1 MAVGSPLLV
10 RAGQVRAASEAVW
23 VLPSD
28 KSWAYTE
35 AVAALQS
42 DWPQAGRGK
51 ALVILNA
58 GELPTGAPPAAVVT
72 LGATA
77 LRLVMERANAEPD
90 WARVPVLGAL
100 LPRDGFAAVWKRP
113 PAWVSAAYLD
123 QPIERYLAL
132 IRRAMPRLTKVG
144 VLVHEDDAS
153 QRQALLKAAQAQGVR
168 LVIGSVGA
176 PDTLSGALRTVLADA
191 DVLLMLPD
199 GAVADVSALQH
210 MLITAYRQ
218 RVPVVSYSPALVK
231 AGAAM
236 GLYASPAQ
244 AGRQVAVMLKG
255 AWSAPSGGSAWPA
268 PRLADGFTV
277 ALNEQVCRSLGLD
290 VPDVSVLT
298 DALRREEGMR

>member
-1 MAVGSPLLV
+1 M
-10 RAGQVRAASEAVW
+10 QAASDAVW

-28 KSWAYTE
+28 ASWAYTE
-35 AVAALQS
+35 AATALQA
-42 DWPQAGRGK
+42 DWRQVGRGRE
-51 ALVILNA
+51 LLILGA
-58 GELPTGAPPAAVVT
+58 RELPSGTPPAALVT
-72 LGATA
+72 LGAAA
-77 LRLVMERANAEPD
+77 LRLAMERASAQAD

-144 VLVHEDDAS
+144 VLVHEDAVS

-176 PDTLSGALRTVLADA
+176 PETLSAALRSVLADA
-191 DVLLMLPD
+191 DVLLILPD
-199 GAVADVSALQH
+199 SAVADVSALQH

-244 AGRQVAVMLKG
+244 AGRQVAAMLKG
-255 AWSAPSGGSAWPA
+255 PLSASSGVSAWPA
-268 PRLADGFTV
+268 ARLADGFTV

>member
-1 MAVGSPLLV
+1 MAVGTPLLV
-10 RAGQVRAASEAVW
+10 GVGQVQAASDAVW

-28 KSWAYTE
+28 ASWAYTE
-35 AVAALQS
+35 AATALQA
-42 DWPQAGRGK
+42 DWRQVGRGRE
-51 ALVILNA
+51 LLILGA
-58 GELPTGAPPAAVVT
+58 RELPSGAPPAALVT
-72 LGATA
+72 LGAVA
-77 LRLVMERANAEPD
+77 LRLAMERASAQAD

-144 VLVHEDDAS
+144 VLVHEDAVS

-176 PDTLSGALRTVLADA
+176 PETLSAALRSVLADA
-191 DVLLMLPD
+191 DVLLILPD
-199 GAVADVSALQH
+199 SAVADVSALQH

-244 AGRQVAVMLKG
+244 AGRQVAAMLKG
-255 AWSAPSGGSAWPA
+255 PLSASSGVSAWPA
-268 PRLADGFTV
+268 ARLADGFTV

>member
-1 MAVGSPLLV
+1 MVGV
-10 RAGQVRAASEAVW
+10 GQVQAASDAVW

-28 KSWAYTE
+28 ASWAYTE
-35 AVAALQS
+35 AATALQA
-42 DWPQAGRGK
+42 DWRQVGRGRE
-51 ALVILNA
+51 LLILGA
-58 GELPTGAPPAAVVT
+58 RELPSGAPPAALVT
-72 LGATA
+72 LRAAA
-77 LRLVMERANAEPD
+77 LRLAMERASAQAD

-144 VLVHEDDAS
+144 VLVHEDAVS

-176 PDTLSGALRTVLADA
+176 PETLSAALRSVLADA
-191 DVLLMLPD
+191 DVLLILPD
-199 GAVADVSALQH
+199 SAVADVSALQH

-244 AGRQVAVMLKG
+244 AGRQVAAMLKG
-255 AWSAPSGGSAWPA
+255 PLSASSGVSAWPA
-268 PRLADGFTV
+268 ARLADGFTV

>member
-1 MAVGSPLLV
+1 M
-10 RAGQVRAASEAVW
+10 RAASESVW

-28 KSWAYTE
+28 NAWAYAE
-35 AVAALQS
+35 AVTALQS
-42 DWPQAGRGK
+42 DWPQVGRGK
-51 ALVILNA
+51 ELVILRA
-58 GELPTGAPPAAVVT
+58 RELPAGASPLALVT

-77 LRLVMERANAEPD
+77 LRMAMERVGAQAD
-90 WARVPVLGAL
+90 WGRVPVLAGL

-123 QPIERYLAL
+123 QPVERYLAL

-144 VLVHEDDAS
+144 VLVHEEATS
-153 QRQALLKAAQAQGVR
+153 QRQALNKAAQAQGVR

-176 PDTLSGALRTVLADA
+176 PDTLSGALRSVLADA
-191 DVLLMLPD
+191 DVLLILPD
-199 GAVADVSALQH
+199 SAVADVSALQH

-231 AGAAM
+231 AGVAM
-236 GLYASPAQ
+236 GLYAAPSQ
-244 AGRQVAVMLKG
+244 AGHQVAAMLKG
-255 AWSAPSGGSAWPA
+255 PLTAPSGASAVWPA
-268 PRLADGFTV
+268 PRLADAFTV
-277 ALNEQVCRSLGLD
+277 AINEQVCRSLGLD

>member
-1 MAVGSPLLV
+1 M
-10 RAGQVRAASEAVW
+10 QAASDAVW

-28 KSWAYTE
+28 ASWAYTE
-35 AVAALQS
+35 AATALQA
-42 DWPQAGRGK
+42 DWRQVGRGRE
-51 ALVILNA
+51 LLILGA
-58 GELPTGAPPAAVVT
+58 RELPSGAPPAALVT
-72 LGATA
+72 LGAAA
-77 LRLVMERANAEPD
+77 LRLAMERASAQAD

-144 VLVHEDDAS
+144 VLVHEDAVS

-176 PDTLSGALRTVLADA
+176 PETLSAALRSVLADA
-191 DVLLMLPD
+191 DVLLILPD
-199 GAVADVSALQH
+199 SAVADVSALQH

-244 AGRQVAVMLKG
+244 AGRQVAAMLKG
-255 AWSAPSGGSAWPA
+255 PLSASSGVSAWPA
-268 PRLADGFTV
+268 ARLADGFTV

>member
-1 MAVGSPLLV
+1 MAVGTPLLV
-10 RAGQVRAASEAVW
+10 GVGQVQAASDAVW

-28 KSWAYTE
+28 ASWAYTE
-35 AVAALQS
+35 AATALQA
-42 DWPQAGRGK
+42 DWRQVGRGRE
-51 ALVILNA
+51 LLILGA
-58 GELPTGAPPAAVVT
+58 RELPSGAPPAALVT
-72 LGATA
+72 LGAAA
-77 LRLVMERANAEPD
+77 LRLAMERASAQAD

-144 VLVHEDDAS
+144 VLVHEDAVS

-176 PDTLSGALRTVLADA
+176 PETLSAALRSVLADA
-191 DVLLMLPD
+191 DVLLILPD
-199 GAVADVSALQH
+199 SAVADVSALQH

-244 AGRQVAVMLKG
+244 AGRQVAAMLKG
-255 AWSAPSGGSAWPA
+255 PLSASSGVSAWPA
-268 PRLADGFTV
+268 ARLADGFTV

>member
-1 MAVGSPLLV
+1 MVGV
-10 RAGQVRAASEAVW
+10 GQVQAASDAVW

-28 KSWAYTE
+28 ASWAYTE
-35 AVAALQS
+35 AATALQA
-42 DWPQAGRGK
+42 DWRQVGRGRE
-51 ALVILNA
+51 LLILGA
-58 GELPTGAPPAAVVT
+58 RELPSGAPPAALVT
-72 LGATA
+72 LGAAA
-77 LRLVMERANAEPD
+77 LRLAMERASAQAD

-144 VLVHEDDAS
+144 VLVHEDAVS

-176 PDTLSGALRTVLADA
+176 PETLSAALRSVLADA
-191 DVLLMLPD
+191 DVLLILPD
-199 GAVADVSALQH
+199 SAVADVSALQH

-244 AGRQVAVMLKG
+244 AGRQVAAMLKG
-255 AWSAPSGGSAWPA
+255 PLSASSGVSAWPA
-268 PRLADGFTV
+268 ARLADGFTV

>member
-1 MAVGSPLLV
+1 MQADWRQVGRGRELLILGA
-10 RAGQVRAASEAVW
+10 RE
-23 VLPSD
+23 LPSG
-28 KSWAYTE
+28 T
-35 AVAALQS
+35 
-42 DWPQAGRGK
+42 
-51 ALVILNA
+51 
-58 GELPTGAPPAAVVT
+58 PPAALVT
-72 LGATA
+72 LGAAA
-77 LRLVMERANAEPD
+77 LRLAMERASAQAD

-144 VLVHEDDAS
+144 VLVHEDAVS

-176 PDTLSGALRTVLADA
+176 PETLSAALRSVLADA
-191 DVLLMLPD
+191 DVLLILPD
-199 GAVADVSALQH
+199 SAVADVSALQH

-244 AGRQVAVMLKG
+244 AGRQVAAMLKG
-255 AWSAPSGGSAWPA
+255 PLSASSGVSAWPA
-268 PRLADGFTV
+268 ARLADGFTV

>member
-1 MAVGSPLLV
+1 V
-10 RAGQVRAASEAVW
+10 QAASDAVW

-28 KSWAYTE
+28 ASWAYTE
-35 AVAALQS
+35 AATALQA
-42 DWPQAGRGK
+42 DWRQVGRGRE
-51 ALVILNA
+51 LLILGA
-58 GELPTGAPPAAVVT
+58 RELPSGAPPAALVT
-72 LGATA
+72 LGAAA
-77 LRLVMERANAEPD
+77 LRLAMERASAQAD

-144 VLVHEDDAS
+144 VLVHEDAVS

-176 PDTLSGALRTVLADA
+176 PETLSAALRSVLADA
-191 DVLLMLPD
+191 DVLLILPD
-199 GAVADVSALQH
+199 SAVADVSALQH

-244 AGRQVAVMLKG
+244 AGRQVAAMLKG
-255 AWSAPSGGSAWPA
+255 PLSASSGVSAWPA
-268 PRLADGFTV
+268 ARLADGFTV

>member
-1 MAVGSPLLV
+1 MAVGTPLLV
-10 RAGQVRAASEAVW
+10 GVGQVQAASDAVW

-28 KSWAYTE
+28 ASWAYTE
-35 AVAALQS
+35 AATALQA
-42 DWPQAGRGK
+42 DWRQVGRGRE
-51 ALVILNA
+51 LLILGA
-58 GELPTGAPPAAVVT
+58 RELPSGTPPAALVT
-72 LGATA
+72 LGAAA
-77 LRLVMERANAEPD
+77 LRLAMERASAQAD

-144 VLVHEDDAS
+144 VLVHEDAVS

-176 PDTLSGALRTVLADA
+176 PETLSAALRSVLADA
-191 DVLLMLPD
+191 DVLLILPD
-199 GAVADVSALQH
+199 SAVADVSALQH

-244 AGRQVAVMLKG
+244 AGRQVAAMLKG
-255 AWSAPSGGSAWPA
+255 PLSASSGVSAWPA
-268 PRLADGFTV
+268 ARLADGFTV

>member
-1 MAVGSPLLV
+1 V
-10 RAGQVRAASEAVW
+10 QAASDAVW

-28 KSWAYTE
+28 ASWAYTE
-35 AVAALQS
+35 AATALQA
-42 DWPQAGRGK
+42 DWRQVGRGRE
-51 ALVILNA
+51 LLILGA
-58 GELPTGAPPAAVVT
+58 RELPSGTPPAALVT
-72 LGATA
+72 LGAAA
-77 LRLVMERANAEPD
+77 LRLAMERASAQAD

-144 VLVHEDDAS
+144 VLVHEDAVS

-176 PDTLSGALRTVLADA
+176 PETLSAALRSVLADA
-191 DVLLMLPD
+191 DVLLILPD
-199 GAVADVSALQH
+199 SAVADVSALQH

-244 AGRQVAVMLKG
+244 AGRQVAAMLKG
-255 AWSAPSGGSAWPA
+255 PLSASSGVSAWPA
-268 PRLADGFTV
+268 ARLADGFTV